1 MVILAKIQ
9 WNFRFFWCCGGRPV
23 STVVAAASIVG
34 AKRGQAEDKDVP
46 IEKIASESYIEP
58 RFRS

>member
-1 MVILAKIQ
+1 MEISVFLVLRRPPG
-9 WNFRFFWCCGGRPV
+9 FDGRR
-23 STVVAAASIVG
+23 AASIVG
-34 AKRGQAEDKDVP
+34 VKRGQAEDKDVP